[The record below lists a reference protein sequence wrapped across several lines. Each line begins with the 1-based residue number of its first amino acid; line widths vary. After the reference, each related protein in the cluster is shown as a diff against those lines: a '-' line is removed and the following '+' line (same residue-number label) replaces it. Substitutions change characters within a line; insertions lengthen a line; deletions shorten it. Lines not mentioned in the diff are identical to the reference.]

1 MSVHFLKSD
10 AVEMIAMVCKVSA
23 IPSDKIIDQ
32 GPSNVAPAQ
41 EQDGEI
47 GATGNTGVSWKL
59 VHCRDSYHL
68 YLLAMNYLQVW
79 NCCQAV
85 PYSTC

>member
-1 MSVHFLKSD
+1 
-10 AVEMIAMVCKVSA
+10 MIAMVYKVSA

-32 GPSNVAPAQ
+32 GPSNLAPAQ
-41 EQDGEI
+41 GQGGEI
-47 GATGNTGVSWKL
+47 GATGNTGVSRKP

-68 YLLAMNYLQVW
+68 YILAMNYLQVW

-85 PYSTC
+85 PHSAC